1 MFGNVFHT
9 VMLCAQHALLFQ
21 DVVRGKL
28 FTFGSVHHHTAQ
40 RDGFEQIWSVS
51 GGQLNQ
57 DGAPTSPQQMY
68 LVDVELVA
76 DVFGDA
82 NKIGDV
88 LGDGQGV
95 EKHGFGVRRVVLPL
109 NVLVARL

>member
-1 MFGNVFHT
+1 
-9 VMLCAQHALLFQ
+9 
-21 DVVRGKL
+21 
-28 FTFGSVHHHTAQ
+28 
-40 RDGFEQIWSVS
+40 
-51 GGQLNQ
+51 
-57 DGAPTSPQQMY
+57 MY

-88 LGDGQGV
+88 LGDGQRV
-95 EKHGFGVRRVVLPL
+95 EKHGCGVWRVVVLPL